1 MNHEMPD
8 DLGEREIESYP
19 FLKEF
24 FSKTK
29 SSGTTAR
36 ELMKDFH
43 EQLRGPSTVEELQ
56 IEWDRL
62 RIEIEKVCIRSDV
75 EAGESE
81 ELFLELS
88 RKIAVCRTVLDLKKN
103 Q

>member
-1 MNHEMPD
+1 MPD
-8 DLGEREIESYP
+8 NSGEKEIEGYP
-19 FLKEF
+19 YLKEC

-29 SSGTTAR
+29 NSGTTAR

-43 EQLRGPSTVEELQ
+43 EQLRGPSTVEELE
-56 IEWDRL
+56 IEWKRL
-62 RIEIEKVCIRSDV
+62 RIELEKVCTTADL

-88 RKIAVCRTVLDLKKN
+88 RKIVICRTVLDLKKN